1 MPKPIDHILREEILE
16 LRDTGESYVAIESK
30 LGVPLATVI
39 QIVKDRHVSG
49 EIRDNTPY
57 ADRPVLKPRHKI
69 SAARALRTAGW
80 SLNRIAKH
88 LDISHTSAHL
98 FARDIQ
104 IPYKPPSAYDT
115 AKVIQRKQL
124 RSDAR
129 AMRWNGE
136 LVETIANQL
145 GISVGHVYKMCK
157 GIKPPK
163 HQKHAERKRLACEMR
178 DRGDTLKTI
187 GAYLGVAPQTVSD
200 WTRNHYRKKHRVII
214 TDMHSQMLE
223 MRRMGARLKTI
234 AAKFGLSIPSVSRV
248 LSDLLEA
255 SISGE
260 TLYYYRRD
268 ANGMV
273 TEMER
278 HKVAASG
285 EVVIEKVRM

>member
-1 MPKPIDHILREEILE
+1 MPKQINHVLREQILE
-16 LRDTGESYVAIESK
+16 LRGTGESYSAIKSK

-39 QIVKDRHVSG
+39 QIVKDRYVSD
-49 EIRDNTPY
+49 EIRIPY

-80 SLNRIAKH
+80 SFNRIAEH

-136 LVETIANQL
+136 LAETIANQL

-163 HQKHAERKRLACEMR
+163 HQKHAERKRIACEMR
-178 DRGDTLKTI
+178 DRGDALKTI
-187 GAYLGVAPQTVSD
+187 GVYLGVAPQTVSD
-200 WTRNHYRKKHRVII
+200 WTRDPSRKKQPIDPDVKHK
-214 TDMHSQMLE
+214 MLE
-223 MRRMGARLKTI
+223 MRRMGARLQTI
-234 AAKFGLSIPSVSRV
+234 ADAFGGSISRVSRV

-268 ANGMV
+268 NNGMV
-273 TEMER
+273 TAMER
-278 HKVAASG
+278 HKVDASG
-285 EVVIEKVRM
+285 EIVIEKVRM